1 MAAKEKYGLSLNL
14 GLLGLGFVLLLFD
27 IAIGKEN
34 IFVSSSKDENYN
46 FYSGNLVDSSKK
58 SSLEDLKVKNTE
70 DILITLKIFADK
82 QYDFDQ
88 NLYLAE
94 GNVNAIING
103 GILRSDLLRYEKSTG
118 IISAEGNVIFTK
130 GEQEFRGKEFSF
142 NLLKKEGIIKD
153 VYGILDI
160 RNVLDDLDI
169 YSISNQIVT
178 KKGSKNTLNNEENT
192 TYEDG
197 IEVGIG
203 NIKLPQNKIT
213 RSSKSIGGIN
223 NWRFKSDLITIQEN
237 GWKANKITFTN
248 DPFDPNQISFQGI
261 DVIAEDDDGRLLITS
276 AKTNLILGNR
286 NFSLGKRIFGE
297 RTNTKFG
304 FIYDG
309 KDRDGLTLIRRSDVT
324 IINDNIE
331 LELQPQFFIG
341 RSLLGKTNSYDSK
354 NSKSINFSDL
364 FGLNIKVS
372 SIYKDWKFDSLNDL
386 STLNTTRISSGIR
399 HSSSLKKPIDIPIL
413 DDSSLNIFT
422 TYRSRSWN
430 GTIGETEIQSAY
442 GGFIGKNH
450 SFKYGKVKNNL
461 NLQFGVGK
469 YEAEKIRETE
479 IISLWRSNIVASIDS
494 EYAIWKMNQ
503 KIRDQNKITNLSPVA
518 INPEL
523 LIRTNI
529 SSAYFNYEDRS
540 EQGLFKFSFGPE
552 LRLGRLEKNFFDY
565 TKLSVMPGVKFKSGN
580 SPFKFD
586 NAIDLRT
593 INISLIQ
600 QIYGPL
606 MIDIESN
613 VNIDNSSENY
623 GEYFDTKLG
632 LLWQKRAYEFGIYYH
647 PDNDAGGIYFRLN
660 GFNFGNSVKPVF

>member
-1 MAAKEKYGLSLNL
+1 MAAKEKYGLGLNL
-14 GLLGLGFVLLLFD
+14 GLLGLAFILPLFD

-34 IFVSSSKDENYN
+34 IFVNASKNENYN
-46 FYSGNLVDSSKK
+46 FSSGNLVDSSKK

-103 GILRSDLLRYEKSTG
+103 GILRSDLLRYEKLTG

-130 GEQEFRGKEFSF
+130 GEQEFRCKEFSF

-261 DVIAEDDDGRLLITS
+261 DVIAEEEDGSRLLITS

-286 NFSLGKRIFGE
+286 NFSVGKRIFG
-297 RTNTKFG
+297 
-304 FIYDG
+304 D
-309 KDRDGLTLIRRSDVT
+309 
-324 IINDNIE
+324 
-331 LELQPQFFIG
+331 
-341 RSLLGKTNSYDSK
+341 
-354 NSKSINFSDL
+354 
-364 FGLNIKVS
+364 
-372 SIYKDWKFDSLNDL
+372 
-386 STLNTTRISSGIR
+386 
-399 HSSSLKKPIDIPIL
+399 
-413 DDSSLNIFT
+413 
-422 TYRSRSWN
+422 
-430 GTIGETEIQSAY
+430 
-442 GGFIGKNH
+442 
-450 SFKYGKVKNNL
+450 
-461 NLQFGVGK
+461 
-469 YEAEKIRETE
+469 
-479 IISLWRSNIVASIDS
+479 
-494 EYAIWKMNQ
+494 
-503 KIRDQNKITNLSPVA
+503 
-518 INPEL
+518 
-523 LIRTNI
+523 
-529 SSAYFNYEDRS
+529 
-540 EQGLFKFSFGPE
+540 
-552 LRLGRLEKNFFDY
+552 
-565 TKLSVMPGVKFKSGN
+565 
-580 SPFKFD
+580 
-586 NAIDLRT
+586 
-593 INISLIQ
+593 
-600 QIYGPL
+600 
-606 MIDIESN
+606 
-613 VNIDNSSENY
+613 
-623 GEYFDTKLG
+623 
-632 LLWQKRAYEFGIYYH
+632 
-647 PDNDAGGIYFRLN
+647 
-660 GFNFGNSVKPVF
+660 